1 EGRIRAMRTASE
13 FADTT
18 VPTMSAWL
26 AGAEEAPAREILIDF
41 SIDPTSIPLLSYV
54 DVLHGW
60 FDPAAVAGKSVL
72 IGSVAIELGDWRS
85 VPHYRALPGALVQA
99 LASETIAQDRA
110 LHRVGGW
117 PAALGAALLILGLGP
132 VFGRLPWRRAL
143 LLLATCLLSITG
155 LGILLQAFAAIAV
168 DSSAGLIGLVL
179 AFGVATLGRIEH
191 QARALVGHVGP
202 LPTKDRMMRQ
212 LVDNSFDAIVT
223 FDAGGQVL
231 SYNRAAERIF
241 GVPMEDVVGHSI
253 RRLLPD
259 QRHSSFKT
267 LAQTGGIHELEAEHG
282 SGRRFPVEATFSR
295 MQVDE
300 KWVGIA
306 ILRDVTERKLQEAEL
321 ERMALHDSLTGLPN
335 RTLLNNRI
343 EHAIRS
349 AQRTGDHMAILLLDL
364 DRFKDVNDTL
374 GHQVGDQLLTEVG
387 PRLERP
393 LRSTDTVARLGGDEF
408 AILLVGPTDLQ
419 RAWRVAERVV
429 EALRH
434 PFSIQDLTLEVGIS
448 IGVALYPEHG
458 TTANE
463 LLQHADV
470 AMYAAKRD
478 QLGFVVYSA
487 ESDTHSVR
495 QLTLT
500 GELRRAIE
508 DDQLVLEFQPKIDA
522 RTAEL
527 AGVEALVCWQHPEHG
542 PIRPDEFIHSAEQT
556 GLIKPLTLW
565 VLNAALRALQGWQQD
580 GYDFGV
586 AVNLSV
592 KSLHDPQLPEVIRL
606 LLQSWQ
612 QQPELLTF
620 EITESALM
628 ADPATALKVLARIS
642 EIGCRLS
649 LDDFGTGYSSLGYLQ
664 KLPIDELKID
674 RSFVI
679 AMTRDH

>member
-1 EGRIRAMRTASE
+1 M
-13 FADTT
+13 DT
-18 VPTMSAWL
+18 
-26 AGAEEAPAREILIDF
+26 
-41 SIDPTSIPLLSYV
+41 
-54 DVLHGW
+54 
-60 FDPAAVAGKSVL
+60 
-72 IGSVAIELGDWRS
+72 
-85 VPHYRALPGALVQA
+85 
-99 LASETIAQDRA
+99 
-110 LHRVGGW
+110 
-117 PAALGAALLILGLGP
+117 
-132 VFGRLPWRRAL
+132 
-143 LLLATCLLSITG
+143 
-155 LGILLQAFAAIAV
+155 
-168 DSSAGLIGLVL
+168 SAGLIGLVL

-191 QARALVGHVGP
+191 QAHALAGHVGT
-202 LPTKDRMMRQ
+202 LPAKDRMMRQ

-223 FDAGGQVL
+223 FGADGQVL

-241 GVPMEDVVGHSI
+241 GVAAHDVIGRPI

-259 QRHSSFKT
+259 HRHGSFKT

-282 SGRRFPVEATFSR
+282 AGRRFPVEATFGR
-295 MQVDE
+295 MEVDE

-321 ERMALHDSLTGLPN
+321 ERMALHDALTGLPN
-335 RTLLNNRI
+335 RTLLSNRI

-393 LRSTDTVARLGGDEF
+393 LRAADTVARLGGDEF
-408 AILLVGPTDLQ
+408 AILLVGPTDLEM
-419 RAWRVAERVV
+419 ACRVAERVV

-434 PFSIQDLTLEVGIS
+434 PFAIQDLALEVGIS

-458 TTANE
+458 TTASE

-527 AGVEALVCWQHPEHG
+527 AGVEALIRWEHPEHG
-542 PIRPDEFIHSAEQT
+542 SIRPDEFIHSAEQT

-565 VLNAALRALQGWQQD
+565 VLNAALRALQDWQQD

-592 KSLHDPQLPEVIRL
+592 KSLHDPQLPDVVRL

-612 QQPELLTF
+612 QQPALLTF
-620 EITESALM
+620 EITER
-628 ADPATALKVLARIS
+628 ADGRPGDRPDGARAHLGDRVPPVARRLRHRLFVACVPAEAAHR
-642 EIGCRLS
+642 RA
-649 LDDFGTGYSSLGYLQ
+649 Q
-664 KLPIDELKID
+664 D
-674 RSFVI
+674 RSFVRGCHDPRPQRRGDRPLRRP
-679 AMTRDH
+679 AGQGPGPRRGCRGRGERGGVRPTALARLRARARLLLWLLDARARLSSLAYHLTLDARGTASASARPSELMGEAASRPPAASSPSAARLACVAASRGKALARAARLATPST

>member
-1 EGRIRAMRTASE
+1 
-13 FADTT
+13 
-18 VPTMSAWL
+18 
-26 AGAEEAPAREILIDF
+26 
-41 SIDPTSIPLLSYV
+41 
-54 DVLHGW
+54 
-60 FDPAAVAGKSVL
+60 
-72 IGSVAIELGDWRS
+72 
-85 VPHYRALPGALVQA
+85 
-99 LASETIAQDRA
+99 
-110 LHRVGGW
+110 
-117 PAALGAALLILGLGP
+117 
-132 VFGRLPWRRAL
+132 
-143 LLLATCLLSITG
+143 
-155 LGILLQAFAAIAV
+155 
-168 DSSAGLIGLVL
+168 
-179 AFGVATLGRIEH
+179 
-191 QARALVGHVGP
+191 
-202 LPTKDRMMRQ
+202 
-212 LVDNSFDAIVT
+212 
-223 FDAGGQVL
+223 
-231 SYNRAAERIF
+231 
-241 GVPMEDVVGHSI
+241 
-253 RRLLPD
+253 
-259 QRHSSFKT
+259 
-267 LAQTGGIHELEAEHG
+267 
-282 SGRRFPVEATFSR
+282 

-321 ERMALHDSLTGLPN
+321 ERMALHDALTGLPN
-335 RTLLNNRI
+335 RTLLSNRI

-393 LRSTDTVARLGGDEF
+393 LRASDTVARLGGDEF

-419 RAWRVAERVV
+419 MACRVAERVV

-434 PFSIQDLTLEVGIS
+434 PFAIQHLALEVGIS

-458 TTANE
+458 TTASE

-527 AGVEALVCWQHPEHG
+527 AGVEALIRWEHPQHG
-542 PIRPDEFIHSAEQT
+542 SIRPDEFIHSAEQT

-565 VLNAALRALQGWQQD
+565 VLNAALRALQEWQQD

-592 KSLHDPQLPEVIRL
+592 KSLHDPQLPDVVRL

-628 ADPATALKVLARIS
+628 ADPATALTVLARIS

-649 LDDFGTGYSSLGYLQ
+649 LDDFGTGYSSLAYLQ

-674 RSFVI
+674 RSFVV
-679 AMTRDH
+679 AMTRDHNAAVIVRSVVQLAKGLGLGVVAEGVESAEAFAQLRSLGCEHVQGFFFGPSMRVLDFRRWLTTSPWARAPRHRLQAAPAT